1 MTKPKALVLTGHG
14 INCDYEAEF
23 AFTYAGAEA
32 RRVHVNDIIDGHYR
46 LEDYQILVF
55 PGGFS
60 YGDDIAAGRVL
71 ANKCRTTLGEPLQKF
86 VDSDKLIIGI
96 CNGFQVMMQLGL
108 FGKRLGE
115 RVGTLSF
122 NDSGRFEDRWVHLK
136 AAGEKCVFTRDI
148 DQVYYPVA
156 HGEGKFYTDAETMN
170 TLFENGQ
177 VVFQYATSDGNLA
190 QQQFPLN
197 PNGAVGDIAGIC
209 DTTGRI
215 FGLMPHP
222 ERFLRF
228 TNHPHWTRIKDR
240 LQRLGQP
247 IPEEGQGLK
256 IFRNAVEYFV

>member
-1 MTKPKALVLTGHG
+1 MTKPNVLVLTGHG
-14 INCDYEAEF
+14 INCDYEAEH
-23 AFTYAGAEA
+23 AFNLAGATA
-32 RRVHVNDIIDGHYR
+32 RRVHVNDIIDGHYN
-46 LEDYQILVF
+46 LDDYQILVF

-86 VDSDKLIIGI
+86 VDDDKLIIGI

-108 FGKRLGE
+108 FGKRLGD
-115 RVGTLSF
+115 RLGTLSF

-136 AAGEKCVFTRDI
+136 TETKNCVFTRDI

-156 HGEGKFYTDAETMN
+156 HGEGKFMSDAATVDG
-170 TLFENGQ
+170 LFANGQ
-177 VVFQYATSDGNLA
+177 VVFRYVTPEGDPANQA
-190 QQQFPLN
+190 FPLN
-197 PNGAVGDIAGIC
+197 PNGADGDIAGIC
-209 DTTGRI
+209 DKTGRI

-228 TNHPHWTRIKDR
+228 TNHPHWTRIKDEVLR
-240 LQRLGQP
+240 KGGQ

-256 IFRNAVEYFV
+256 IFTNAVEYFG